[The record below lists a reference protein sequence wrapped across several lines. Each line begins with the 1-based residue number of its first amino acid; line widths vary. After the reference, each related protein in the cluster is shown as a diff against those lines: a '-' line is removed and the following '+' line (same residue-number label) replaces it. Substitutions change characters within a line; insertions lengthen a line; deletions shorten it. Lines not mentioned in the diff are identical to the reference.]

1 MKKLVVTYSLIAL
14 GALFYGLGTVL
25 FIFPNEIIFG
35 GTSGLSIILARWL
48 PFSPGEISVVA
59 NIALL
64 LLAFVILGRSM
75 AIKTTV
81 GSLLTTVFIG
91 GFEKLLYHGEPFLN
105 NNYVCAVL
113 GAAIIAIASGIMFY
127 VDSSSGGTD
136 IIALI
141 IKKYIKINVGRAL
154 LISDFI
160 IVIGGGIIAGLGIAV
175 PSFIGFLI
183 KVLGIDLVIRLITV
197 FQSRKKK
204 NP

>member
-1 MKKLVVTYSLIAL
+1 MKKYFLTYTLIAI
-14 GALFYGLGTVL
+14 GSLFYGLGTVI

-48 PFSPGEISVVA
+48 PFTPGEISVVS
-59 NIALL
+59 NITLL
-64 LLAFVILGRSM
+64 LLAFIILGRSM

-91 GFEKLLYHGEPFLN
+91 LFEKLLYNGEPFFK
-105 NNYVCAVL
+105 NNYLCAII

-141 IKKYIKINVGRAL
+141 IKKYVNINVGRAL
-154 LISDFI
+154 LFSDVV
-160 IVIGGGIIAGLGIAV
+160 IVIGGGIIAGLHIAI
-175 PSFIGFLI
+175 PSFS
-183 KVLGIDLVIRLITV
+183 KWVLKACRVRCSMTLTLLSVI
-197 FQSRKKK
+197 S
-204 NP
+204 